1 MAHERPAF
9 DGNLD
14 LVLVH
19 GGRAYA
25 PEMARTS
32 RLAAAAVV
40 VATAGCGATS
50 EPAPYSHFH
59 SRPDLRPPP
68 VRILTPAHETA
79 PGYVFIAPKKHVEQ
93 AGPMIVDNRGHM
105 VWFRPLNTRGVTDF
119 RVQQYR
125 GKPVLT
131 WWRGRPFHG
140 KGDGNYAIVDSSY
153 RTVARV
159 RPGHGLVGDIHEF
172 ALTPRGSALMTIF
185 HRVSVGDRT
194 VFEGAVQ
201 EVDVATGR
209 VLFEW
214 HSIGHVAL
222 AESYE
227 RPPKK
232 ASLPYDYF
240 HINSVDV
247 DTDGNFLVSARN
259 THAVY
264 KIDRTSGRI
273 LWRLGGKRSDFALGA
288 GVRFAWQHDARRR
301 PDGTIT
307 LFDNEAAPQSGPQS
321 RGLVLRVDE
330 RRRRVTLVRSIVHH
344 PPLLAAT
351 QGNMQLLPN
360 GDWFVGWGA
369 RPYFTEY
376 DATGRH
382 VLFDARFGYG
392 DDSYRAYRFPWHG
405 HPGGR
410 PALALDGRTAYASWN
425 GATDVTAWQLV
436 ADGRPA
442 ATVARTGFETALHVR
457 LGVRTV
463 AVRALAHNGRVLGTS
478 HALPTP

>member
-1 MAHERPAF
+1 
-9 DGNLD
+9 
-14 LVLVH
+14 
-19 GGRAYA
+19 
-25 PEMARTS
+25 MARTS
-32 RLAAAAVV
+32 RLAAAAIV

-50 EPAPYSHFH
+50 EPAPYQSFH
-59 SRPDLRPPP
+59 SRPDLKPPP
-68 VRILTPAHETA
+68 VRILTPAHDTA
-79 PGYVFIAPKKHVEQ
+79 PGYVFIAPKKHVVE
-93 AGPMIVDNRGHM
+93 AGPMIVDNRGRL

-119 RVQQYR
+119 RVQHYR

-159 RPGHGLVGDIHEF
+159 RPRHGLVGDIHEF
-172 ALTPRGSALMTIF
+172 LLTQRGGALMTIF
-185 HRVSVGDRT
+185 HRLRVGDRT

-214 HSIGHVAL
+214 HSLGHVAL

-227 RPPKK
+227 QPPKR

-247 DTDGNFLVSARN
+247 DTDGDFLVSARN

-264 KIDRTSGRI
+264 KIDRATGRI
-273 LWRLGGKRSDFALGA
+273 VWRLGGKRSDFTLGP
-288 GVRFAWQHDARRR
+288 GTRFAWQHDARRR
-301 PDGTIT
+301 PARTIS
-307 LFDNEAAPQSGPQS
+307 LFDNESAPRTGPQS

-330 RRRRVTLVRSIVHH
+330 RRGRVRLVRSIPHR
-344 PPLLAAT
+344 PRLLAAT

-376 DATGRH
+376 DATGQH
-382 VLFDARFGYG
+382 VLFDARFGFR

-405 HPGGR
+405 RPGGR
-410 PALALDGRTAYASWN
+410 PALAVEGTTAYASWN
-425 GATDVTAWQLV
+425 GATGVSAWQLL
-436 ADGRPA
+436 AGGRPA
-442 ATVARTGFETALHVR
+442 KTVARTGFETALPVPS
-457 LGVRTV
+457 GIRTV
-463 AVRALAHNGRVLGTS
+463 AVRALAHDGHVLATS
-478 HALPTP
+478 RALPVP